1 MKLEAQLFTLPS
13 LLRHRLIDLM
23 VEPTVYIIDDDE
35 AVCDSIKELVESVNL
50 NAETFA
56 SANSFLE
63 NYFQERTGCVVTD
76 IRMARMSGLVL
87 QERLNDMG
95 ATLPIIFITGHGE
108 VDMAVVALKSGA
120 VDFIQKPY
128 HEQNLLDSINDAL
141 ELDAKNRNKTQQA
154 EALER
159 NSAELTTRERE
170 VLDLLLQGHTNK
182 QIGEN
187 LGISPRTV
195 EVHRQHVLQ
204 KYQVNSIT
212 QLMYL
217 LNQNMS

>member
-1 MKLEAQLFTLPS
+1 MEQ
-13 LLRHRLIDLM
+13 
-23 VEPTVYIIDDDE
+23 PTVYIIDDDE
-35 AVCDSIKELVESVNL
+35 AVRDSIKELVESVNL
-50 NAETFA
+50 NAEIFA
-56 SANSFLE
+56 SAKSFLKI
-63 NYFQERTGCVVTD
+63 YSQKRTGCVVTD

-87 QERLNDMG
+87 QERLNEMG

-108 VDMAVVALKSGA
+108 VDMAVAALKSGA

-128 HEQNLLDSINDAL
+128 HEQSLLDSINDAL

-159 NSAELTTRERE
+159 NSAELTKRERE
-170 VLDLLLQGHTNK
+170 VMDLLLQGHTSK

-195 EVHRQHVLQ
+195 EVHRQHILKKHNIKSV
-204 KYQVNSIT
+204 T
-212 QLMYL
+212 QLMYI
-217 LNQNMS
+217 LNQPVS